1 METGRMRD
9 ELTVL
14 ARRTPPPHG
23 SPAIRPDAG
32 LGAPS
37 RFLPGASLRR
47 CSDLGDQ
54 GGDGKE
60 SSPSARG
67 GEGGRFEPR
76 DSKDRV
82 LCLAPTGPPGVSRH
96 G

>member
-1 METGRMRD
+1 MVPLSSVRMLAWGPLHASFLAHRLGSALILVTKVET
-9 ELTVL
+9 
-14 ARRTPPPHG
+14 ARN
-23 SPAIRPDAG
+23 
-32 LGAPS
+32 
-37 RFLPGASLRR
+37 
-47 CSDLGDQ
+47 
-54 GGDGKE
+54 